1 MRVREAREKGGTS
14 VSPTGHSGEWVESP
28 EFVPLTDE
36 EAGL

>member
-14 VSPTGHSGEWVESP
+14 VSPTEHSGEWVES
-28 EFVPLTDE
+28 LTDE